1 MLHTVEFSSFC
12 GGFLAPLS
20 NMFAW
25 LDARGLRPVISRQVD
40 GDGTAVCL
48 GFSSGR
54 HSHSPAPVAT
64 SSPSESCTSGRKSV
78 R

>member
-12 GGFLAPLS
+12 GGTLAPLS

-40 GDGTAVCL
+40 GDGTAVRL
-48 GFSSGR
+48 GFSSEAEALAFVCAFGGR
-54 HSHSPAPVAT
+54 LIRQEPKVSVA
-64 SSPSESCTSGRKSV
+64 
-78 R
+78 

>member
-12 GGFLAPLS
+12 GGVLAPLS

-40 GDGTAVCL
+40 EDGTAVCL
-48 GFSSGR
+48 GFSSEAEALAFVSAFGGR
-54 HSHSPAPVAT
+54 LLRQEPKASVA
-64 SSPSESCTSGRKSV
+64 
-78 R
+78 